1 MYSRNSVFEK
11 EFRFWKTSL
20 KTHWSVMGK
29 LQVSFFSSNMEIF
42 DSNMA
47 VKGRREYGSVAVAY

>member
-1 MYSRNSVFEK
+1 
-11 EFRFWKTSL
+11 
-20 KTHWSVMGK
+20 MGK

-42 DSNMA
+42 DLNMA